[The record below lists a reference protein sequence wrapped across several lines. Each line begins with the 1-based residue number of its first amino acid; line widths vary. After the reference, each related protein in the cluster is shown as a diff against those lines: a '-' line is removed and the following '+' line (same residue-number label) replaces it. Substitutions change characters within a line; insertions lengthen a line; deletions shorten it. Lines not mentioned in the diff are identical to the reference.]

1 VPAVFEPVRISGRDY
16 VDGGLVSPVPVRYAR
31 QMGADLVLAVDIS
44 SAPEGN
50 PADGSLQ
57 ILLQT
62 FAIMGK
68 SINSFELREA
78 DLVVRPALVGVKSA
92 DFAARRQAIA
102 AGRVAMQQALPQ
114 LRRLLAAQAL

>member
-1 VPAVFEPVRISGRDY
+1 VPVRIGGREY

-31 QMGADLVLAVDIS
+31 KMGAELVVAVDIS

-50 PADGSLQ
+50 GAGDTVQ

-68 SINSFELREA
+68 SINSHELRDA
-78 DLVVRPALVGVKSA
+78 DIVVRPALSGFGSA
-92 DFAARRQAIA
+92 DFGSRRRAIE
-102 AGRVAMQQALPQ
+102 AGRAAMQ
-114 LRRLLAAQAL
+114 RLLPGLQAAILAGTR

>member
-1 VPAVFEPVRISGRDY
+1 VFNPVKIGTAEY

-31 QMGADLVLAVDIS
+31 QMGAELVIAVDIS
-44 SAPEGN
+44 AAPEGN
-50 PADGSLQ
+50 LVDGQLQ

-68 SINSFELREA
+68 SINTFELKDA

-92 DFAARRQAIA
+92 DFTAKRRSID
-102 AGRVAMQQALPQ
+102 AGRLAMQQAIPQ
-114 LRRLLAAQAL
+114 LKALIEAKSK